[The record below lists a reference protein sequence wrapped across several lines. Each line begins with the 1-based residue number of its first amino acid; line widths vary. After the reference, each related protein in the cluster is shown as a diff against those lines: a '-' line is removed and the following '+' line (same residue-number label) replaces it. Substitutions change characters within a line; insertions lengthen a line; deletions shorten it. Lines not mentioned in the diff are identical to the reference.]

1 MAEVAA
7 GALVA
12 EQVVATG
19 VEAAALVAVATPTH
33 PLKVSLT
40 QLAAPSA
47 DGTSQYVLIISPPWN
62 L

>member
-19 VEAAALVAVATPTH
+19 VEAAAVVAVATPTH

-47 DGTSQYVLIISPPWN
+47 DEKAQ
-62 L
+62 